1 MRHFNL
7 DFWLAHKEQELKA
20 LMGRG
25 ASQEELRALV
35 YIAEGG
41 LSVIYD
47 LKRVLLT
54 FQDAKL
60 SDSIERSNELVE
72 GGNR

>member
-7 DFWLAHKEQELKA
+7 DFWLQHKEQELKA

-25 ASQEELRALV
+25 ATQEELRSLV

-47 LKRVLLT
+47 LKRTLLT
-54 FQDAKL
+54 LQDATL
-60 SDSIERSNELVE
+60 NDSINGPNELVT
-72 GGNR
+72 GRDR